1 MAQDEQQVKPGVSI
15 FVEGDVQGSGVVLE
29 VGGRLL
35 KSGSIEPGWA
45 RVRVDGT
52 GEEVTVDQK
61 DLGQV
66 L

>member
-1 MAQDEQQVKPGVSI
+1 VNADQHVKPGVSV
-15 FVEGDVQGSGVVLE
+15 FVEGDVQATGVVLE

-35 KSGSIEPGWA
+35 GPGGVEKGWA
-45 RVRVDGT
+45 RVRLDADGQ
-52 GEEVTVDQK
+52 EVTVGEE